1 MDRSSKGTAFI
12 QWAEEVPAD
21 WSSVRLRNLLTS
33 VLAGNWGY
41 DPGSS
46 DIDLLCARIADFD
59 WNRLEIRDEN
69 IHTRRSYTHDQ
80 AKRFVLE
87 SGDLLVEKSGGG
99 EKHPVGRCVQY
110 QGEGGPAF
118 ANFAMRLRVNESV
131 SSGFLCYSLAASYYR
146 GHSWKI
152 LNQTTGIQNLD
163 VSAFR
168 SSPIPLPPRAEQR
181 AIVDFLDAKTA
192 EIDGLVG
199 KLERQVE
206 LLERYRRELIA
217 RTVTRGLDPD
227 VPMKDSGVDWIGS
240 MPRTWSTIPVRRLF
254 EVVKRVEPG
263 FSDQVLSITQRGI
276 VPKDL
281 SSHFGQIAES
291 YDSYQ
296 RVDVGDYAMNA
307 MDLLTGW
314 VDRSKYQGITS
325 PDYRVFRLRPQIGA
339 DPRYFTH
346 VLQMGY
352 TRRIFYRFGQGV
364 SNLGRWRLQ
373 PKVFLSMRFP
383 LPPLDEQVAIAD
395 HIEGKHAEIDST
407 IEGINR
413 QIELLGKYRKQV
425 INDAVTGK
433 VPVGEVA

>member
-1 MDRSSKGTAFI
+1 MPSIPEPKTTFITVPLKRIARFKSGGAISGTDISETGEYPVFGGNG
-12 QWAEEVPAD
+12 
-21 WSSVRLRNLLTS
+21 LRGYTATWNLDGANLL
-33 VLAGNWGY
+33 VGRQGALAGNVHRTDGKIWASEHALIATLSRNTNHDFVY
-41 DPGSS
+41 Y
-46 DIDLLCARIADFD
+46 LLLQM
-59 WNRLEIRDEN
+59 N
-69 IHTRRSYTHDQ
+69 
-80 AKRFVLE
+80 
-87 SGDLLVEKSGGG
+87 
-99 EKHPVGRCVQY
+99 
-110 QGEGGPAF
+110 
-118 ANFAMRLRVNESV
+118 
-131 SSGFLCYSLAASYYR
+131 
-146 GHSWKI
+146 
-152 LNQTTGIQNLD
+152 LNQYSQAAAQPGIAAGMIEKVTTSVP
-163 VSAFR
+163 VSVKAQEEIA
-168 SSPIPLPPRAEQR
+168 S
-181 AIVDFLDAKTA
+181 FLDAKTA
-192 EIDGLVG
+192 EIDGLVS
-199 KLERQVE
+199 KLERERE